1 MRDPRGGMVY
11 PDRFIPVAERTGQIQ
26 FIDRWVIDNALS
38 AMEAQDE
45 LRLSINLSAT
55 AMDDPLLLS
64 DLARLLR
71 KHRIGPNRL
80 SFEVTETAAIN
91 SLVNAKR
98 LMRGMQELGC
108 RFALDDFGSGYASYA
123 YLRKLPVDEVK
134 IDGAFIR
141 ELVKNPED
149 RIFVKAIT
157 DMAHGMNKRVTA
169 EFVENVEILE
179 ILRELGVDDAQGYYF
194 GKPIK
199 L

>member
-1 MRDPRGGMVY
+1 MVY

-26 FIDRWVIDNALS
+26 FIDRWVIENALS

-71 KHRIGPNRL
+71 QHRIEPNRL

-141 ELVKNPED
+141 ELARESGRSDLRQGDYRHGPRYEQARD
-149 RIFVKAIT
+149 RGV
-157 DMAHGMNKRVTA
+157 R
-169 EFVENVEILE
+169 
-179 ILRELGVDDAQGYYF
+179 RECRDPGDSSRSGGRRCPGLLFQQT